1 METNDQENNP
11 QPPLDTPPAIDY
23 NTHLEEDTWSGI
35 MYVKN
40 SPLMTLLPKVVPSIP
55 GEVNRQMAKTH
66 LDKWH
71 KSGSEWGK
79 SRRLARSAHAQAA
92 AIVSKNRDVIVL
104 QFQAE
109 SQEGRMRK
117 ELFDQLVKDLGE
129 ALRFAKLIEAECEK
143 RAHAKRVKKE
153 AGNITWLTVS
163 KKGGP

>member
-40 SPLMTLLPKVVPSIP
+40 SPLMTLLPKGVPSIP

-92 AIVSKNRDVIVL
+92 AIVSKNREVILLLMQASVQRQEMKQQEYDLLLKDLDESL
-104 QFQAE
+104 QFSKA
-109 SQEGRMRK
+109 
-117 ELFDQLVKDLGE
+117 
-129 ALRFAKLIEAECEK
+129 IEVECER
-143 RAHAKRVKKE
+143 RAHAKRIKKE
-153 AGNITWLTVS
+153 SGNITWI
-163 KKGGP
+163 KKP